1 MVIVNPKIQA
11 VLVRAAKTFIQAA
24 LAVVVASGT
33 NFVSVDVWKGA
44 AIAGGAAL
52 LSFLWNLVGGVPEA

>member
-1 MVIVNPKIQA
+1 MTPKMKD
-11 VLVRAAKTFIQAA
+11 VLVRAAKTFVQAA

-33 NFVSVDVWKGA
+33 GYVDVNVWKAA

-52 LSFLWNLVGGVPEA
+52 IAFLWNLVGGPSDPK

>member
-1 MVIVNPKIQA
+1 MDAKLKALLI
-11 VLVRAAKTFIQAA
+11 RAAKTFAQAA

-33 NFVSVDVWKGA
+33 GYIDGDVWKAA

-52 LSFLWNLVGGVPEA
+52 LSFVWNLVGGVPEA